1 MEHNLFIDGTVKE
14 YTWSIKTGKNIVEQI
29 REHPEPYVSGGKL
42 DVKNKDESKFIAVH
56 VGIYWGLGVYIIKDF
71 DVVNIMCTSKQM
83 YETFTQKTKSNNQI
97 INDKI
102 YFINQLTEKRNLKI
116 NYKLIESNDNLAT
129 RLLLLDKDSIG
140 RDSRG
145 YV

>member
-1 MEHNLFIDGTVKE
+1 MEHDLFIDGTVNE
-14 YTWSIKTGKNIVEQI
+14 YTWSIKTGDSIVEQI
-29 REHPEPYVSGGKL
+29 REHPDAYVSGGKL
-42 DVKNKDESKFIAVH
+42 DVKNDSESKFIAVH

-71 DVVNIMCTSKQM
+71 DVVNIMCTSRQM
-83 YETFTQKTKSNNQI
+83 YEIFTQKIKSDNQI

-102 YFINQLTEKRNLKI
+102 YFINQLTKQRNLKI
-116 NYKLIESNDNLAT
+116 NYKLIEQNDNLAT

>member
-56 VGIYWGLGVYIIKDF
+56 VG
-71 DVVNIMCTSKQM
+71 
-83 YETFTQKTKSNNQI
+83 
-97 INDKI
+97 
-102 YFINQLTEKRNLKI
+102 RNLKI